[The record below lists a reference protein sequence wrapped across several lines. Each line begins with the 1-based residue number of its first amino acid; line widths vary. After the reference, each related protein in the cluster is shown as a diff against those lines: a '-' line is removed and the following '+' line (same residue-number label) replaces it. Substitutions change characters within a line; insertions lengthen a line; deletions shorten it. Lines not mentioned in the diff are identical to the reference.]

1 MPRNPPPNSG
11 IGYLCL
17 LPVEELQPGIRN
29 SRSAAYTAPGIVVG
43 QQFVIAY
50 YQNLLKR
57 IKRES
62 WDLKHGLIYL
72 LFLSNFHHVIPC
84 VMKAGPMDNFRQIN
98 SPINGLSA
106 TLQKEEKNNEI
117 KTDNGTES
125 LSLSRSLNS
134 PPLWLFQVSLALF
147 QDESVCKCQPTRWP
161 RY

>member
-11 IGYLCL
+11 I
-17 LPVEELQPGIRN
+17 VFVFISRRRALQPGIRN
-29 SRSAAYTAPGIVVG
+29 SRSVAYTAPGIVVG

-84 VMKAGPMDNFRQIN
+84 VMKAGPMDNFPQIN

-106 TLQKEEKNNEI
+106 TSQKEEKTT
-117 KTDNGTES
+117 KLRRTMAQKAS
-125 LSLSRSLNS
+125 CSLNS
-134 PPLWLFQVSLALF
+134 PPSWLFQVSLALF